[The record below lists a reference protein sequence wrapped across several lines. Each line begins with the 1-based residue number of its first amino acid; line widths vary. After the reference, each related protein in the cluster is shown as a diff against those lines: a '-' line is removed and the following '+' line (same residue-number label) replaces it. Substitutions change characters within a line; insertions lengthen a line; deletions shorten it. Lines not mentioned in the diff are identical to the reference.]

1 MKLHSEIPKNL
12 RNNQITNALFALVN
26 FFTPVSSSVLNGSN
40 LSIRDLIP
48 LFNYNSFHFKALIT
62 IDAI

>member
-1 MKLHSEIPKNL
+1 MKLNLEIPQNL

-40 LSIRDLIP
+40 LSIHNLIP
-48 LFNYNSFHFKALIT
+48 LFI
-62 IDAI
+62 